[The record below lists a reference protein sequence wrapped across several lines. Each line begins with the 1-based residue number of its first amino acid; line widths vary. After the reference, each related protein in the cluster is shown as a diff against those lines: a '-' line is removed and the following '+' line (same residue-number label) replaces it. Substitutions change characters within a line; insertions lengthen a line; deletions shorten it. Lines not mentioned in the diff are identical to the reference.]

1 MTRLGEA
8 LPGPAPQSHSL
19 CICARRLQP
28 AAMLRQAAFA
38 SRFARFLRRPFV
50 SGPFLMRR
58 FAAFAGNL
66 ALLGAIIDANPRSA
80 LDTFSPPRRASCSS
94 GGHARQR
101 QRLKQTDDHD
111 DGADDHVV
119 QGRGEQRAIPKH
131 ERRND
136 LGSLASAPASVTE
149 VHASQERR
157 AHINMMNSSS
167 DDENGEAAAIFS
179 ASSRMIHLAHHRI
192 RSNESYS
199 VLFAACAPSLG
210 LGAAQCARNRLMN
223 VAIWLIRTSPRSPRD
238 PR

>member
-1 MTRLGEA
+1 
-8 LPGPAPQSHSL
+8 
-19 CICARRLQP
+19 
-28 AAMLRQAAFA
+28 
-38 SRFARFLRRPFV
+38 
-50 SGPFLMRR
+50 MRR

-179 ASSRMIHLAHHRI
+179 ASSRMID
-192 RSNESYS
+192 S
-199 VLFAACAPSLG
+199 
-210 LGAAQCARNRLMN
+210 GAAAATGSRPACTL
-223 VAIWLIRTSPRSPRD
+223 PRD
-238 PR
+238 SPGGQPLRLTPSARWCPNVRELEPVQVLVAAD